1 MGLGTL
7 TLLLAAL
14 AAASGALSDT
24 GSSRP
29 RLDLVSPSDGYHG
42 LVREDQRLVDVS
54 PPIRAVGAAVCGFR
68 IVNKHHGD
76 VPFEVVSTDAST
88 GEAVIQARRPL
99 SCEKR
104 KSYRFEIAAVGCDP
118 GPQVSDNVTVHIEVE
133 DVNEFAP
140 RFTERSYILDVDEG
154 RLYDEIV
161 QVAAEDDDCSPK
173 YGDICRYEI
182 LSSDQPFVINS
193 QGTIRNTEPL
203 SYEKSHNHILFIVA
217 YDCGMKMSDKVTVTI
232 KVNRVCHL
240 GWKDLPE
247 HVEYAPNSG
256 AVALFPDATLDMCEV
271 PCAVDRVQSKISL
284 QTSHIGKGCDRD
296 TFSVENQRRLCGADA
311 RAVDLLPSPTAES
324 QWTRPLPR
332 DHGHESDEVFQ
343 FDGTSTAVVVPPSVM
358 EPQLGNTFTISV
370 WLRHADHPGQDKH
383 VKEHVLCNADD
394 HRMNRHHYALFIR
407 NCHLIMLLRREY
419 DEANLNTFSPAE
431 WRWQIPQVCD
441 DEWHHYSLSMQ
452 YPDLTLTVDG
462 RPVSVEPQMHEV
474 IDDWPLHSAPDLST
488 RLAVGGCWQGSESR
502 MKHIFNGYMAGLS
515 VLRGATEKAE
525 VLSCLH
531 SCSESLQAPDVQF
544 LLPGM
549 ELLANNDMTE
559 VTVEGSNR
567 THIQSLFRKI
577 AYVNSREFPTAGR
590 RGLKVITNLVCTN
603 GKMVKIPVVDS
614 YVIVRQPRYL
624 HIAVN
629 GTDNFSDDYE
639 QLKTGVSV
647 FPDIR
652 VLAGTDQQ
660 EMSAGRSVGHKL
672 DKCAVTVYPPLN
684 PEHEELTLNQRLLDS
699 FQLRAKLNKD
709 GLVVYGP
716 GQPDSYQEALRFVQ
730 YTNRKPA
737 YYLNRAFKLLC
748 SSMSQRFISNEYVQT
763 LTVIHPARR
772 TEPPKRLATAA
783 PPAAQDQEPAA
794 AAAAPAQPEVEEA
807 VPPPAAHV
815 QDARHHVQLKSW
827 TTGHQMRS
835 AGASHAVTIII
846 VVCIGFLV
854 SMIVLG
860 VIRIRAAHRRHQDE
874 AADAEMAW
882 DDSALN
888 ITVNPMEE
896 DAATA
901 GQPAAVDDDSSDDGS
916 DYDSSDPDDDEEEVP
931 PPRKQLEWDNSHLAI

>member
-1 MGLGTL
+1 PP
-7 TLLLAAL
+7 AA
-14 AAASGALSDT
+14 G
-24 GSSRP
+24 GRP
-29 RLDLVSPSDGYHG
+29 RLDLISPSDGYHG
-42 LVREDQRLVDVS
+42 LVSESSRRVDVT
-54 PPIRAVGAAVCGFR
+54 PPIRAVGADVCGFR
-68 IVNKHHGD
+68 IVNQYHGD
-76 VPFEVVSTDAST
+76 APFEVVTTDEAT
-88 GEAVIQARRPL
+88 GEAEIMALRPL
-99 SCEKR
+99 NCEKR
-104 KSYRFEIAAVGCDP
+104 KSYRFDLAAVGCGVGSP
-118 GPQVSDNVTVHIEVE
+118 MSDNVTVHIEVE

-161 QVAAEDDDCSPK
+161 QVSAEDKDCSPK
-173 YGDICRYEI
+173 YGDICQYEI
-182 LSSDQPFVINS
+182 LSSDQPFIINS

-217 YDCGMKMSDKVTVTI
+217 YDCGMKKSDKVTVTI

-247 HVEYAPNSG
+247 HVEYAPASG
-256 AVALFPDATLDMCEV
+256 AVQLFPDATLDMCEV

-296 TFSVENQRRLCGADA
+296 TYSVESQRKLCGADR
-311 RAVDLLPSPTAES
+311 RAVDLLPSPSAGAE
-324 QWTRPLPR
+324 WTRPLPR

-343 FDGTSTAVVVPPSVM
+343 FDGVSTAVVVPPSVM
-358 EPQLGNTFTISV
+358 KPQLGTTFTVSM

-383 VKEHVLCNADD
+383 VKEHILCNADD

-407 NCHLIMLLRREY
+407 NCHLILLLRREY

-441 DEWHHYSLSMQ
+441 DEWHHYALSMK
-452 YPDLTLTVDG
+452 YPELSLVVDG
-462 RPVSVEPQMHEV
+462 RLLNVEPQMHEV
-474 IDDWPLHSAPDLST
+474 IDDWPLHSAPDLAT
-488 RLAVGGCWQGSESR
+488 RLSVGGCWQGSESR

-515 VLRGATEKAE
+515 VLRGAAEKPK
-525 VLSCLH
+525 VLSCLY
-531 SCSESLQAPDVQF
+531 SCSESLQAPSVEL

-567 THIQSLFRKI
+567 THIESLFRKI
-577 AYVNSREFPTAGR
+577 AYVNTREFPTAGR
-590 RGLKVITNLVCTN
+590 RGLKVITNLVCTS
-603 GKMVKIPVVDS
+603 GKVVKIPVVDS
-614 YVIVRQPRYL
+614 YVLVRQPRYL

-639 QLKTGVSV
+639 QLKTGVAV
-647 FPDIR
+647 FPDIKI
-652 VLAGTDQQ
+652 LAGTDQMELNAVRQ
-660 EMSAGRSVGHKL
+660 GDHKL
-672 DKCAVTVYPPLN
+672 DKCTVTVYPPLN
-684 PEHEELTLNQRLLDS
+684 PEHEALALNQRLLEDL
-699 FQLRAKLNKD
+699 QLRAKLNKD
-709 GLVVYGP
+709 GLVVHGP
-716 GQPDSYQEALRFVQ
+716 GQPAKYQEALRYVQ

-748 SSMSQRFISNEYVQT
+748 SSMSERFISNEYVQT

-772 TEPPKRLATAA
+772 TEPPKRPTTAA
-783 PPAAQDQEPAA
+783 PPAAAAPEEP
-794 AAAAPAQPEVEEA
+794 AAAAPAQHEA
-807 VPPPAAHV
+807 VPAPVAHI

-827 TTGHQMRS
+827 TAGHQLHS

-860 VIRIRAAHRRHQDE
+860 VIRIRAAHRHQE
-874 AADAEMAW
+874 ESADAEMAW

-888 ITVNPMEE
+888 ITVNPMEQ
-896 DAATA
+896 DAAA
-901 GQPAAVDDDSSDDGS
+901 GGGPQATGEEDSSDDGS
-916 DYDSSDPDDDEEEVP
+916 DYDSSDGEGDDDEDVA
-931 PPRKQLEWDNSHLAI
+931 PPRKQQLEWDNSLAI